1 MGFFK
6 RLFKKKKHQDT
17 TKTNKETKHEHQS
30 KEVSKTPTSS
40 SEKNTTR
47 KYHVSMNNDKKSEHY
62 KSWRVR
68 LESSNKTI
76 KYFSTQKEAITY
88 AENLAKQANSSVVIH
103 KMDGNIRKQDYK

>member
-17 TKTNKETKHEHQS
+17 TKTNKETKQEDQT
-30 KEVSKTPTSS
+30 KKVSKTSTSN
-40 SEKNTTR
+40 SEDNKTR

-76 KYFSTQKEAITY
+76 KYFDTQKEAISY
-88 AENLAKQANSSVVIH
+88 AETLAKQVNSSVVIH